1 MLQTLSI
8 SNYALIDRVE
18 IDFTAGFNVITGE
31 TGAGKSIMLGALSL
45 LLGGRADTRTVADP
59 SRKSVI
65 EADFLLESDYPGLRA
80 LCVGNDIDWDGR
92 HCLLRREISA
102 AGGRSRA
109 FVNDSPVALSRLRD
123 VALHLID
130 IHSQHQNQLLAQPSF
145 QLDVIDAL
153 AGNAGRLEEYRRR
166 YEAFKAA
173 VKRLKVTQKKLEL
186 SRENEEY
193 TRYQLARI
201 DELNLSPGE
210 QQELER
216 QREVATNISSLKS
229 GLRRVIAA
237 LSDDND
243 EGVISRLHE
252 AEAASASIVSLLGE
266 EVTSR
271 LESARIEIE
280 DILSTFTDADEDL
293 QSDPRLLEEIEQRLS
308 AIYDLQ
314 RRHKVETVEELIAIA
329 ESLRSRLTVIDNGD
343 EEVSHLRAEA
353 RRLRALALEQAA
365 QLSEA
370 RHEAA
375 SQLRDELLRV
385 ARPLGMKN
393 LDVDIRVS
401 SADISSTGT
410 DHVDFLFSFNKNQ
423 PLTTVAGVASGGEI
437 SRLMLSVKTIIASHM
452 RLPSIIFDEI
462 DTGVSGEV
470 AGRMGAMMRQMA
482 SDIQVIAITHL
493 PTVAAKGASHF
504 KVYKYDDETS
514 THTAIRRLS
523 DDERVDELAMMLS
536 GDSAGAEARAA
547 AASLMKE

>member
-45 LLGGRADTRTVADP
+45 LLGGRADTRTVTDQ

-80 LCVGNDIDWDGR
+80 LCVENDIDWDGK

-237 LSDDND
+237 LSDEND

-252 AEAASASIVSLLGE
+252 AEAASATVVSLLGE

-271 LESARIEIE
+271 LESTRIEIE
-280 DILSTFTDADEDL
+280 DILSTFTAADEDL

-401 SADISSTGT
+401 PADISSTGT

-547 AASLMKE
+547 AAYLMKE

>member
-45 LLGGRADTRTVADP
+45 LLGGRADTRTVTDQ

-80 LCVGNDIDWDGR
+80 LCVENDIDWDGK

-153 AGNAGRLEEYRRR
+153 AGNAGPLEEYRRR

-173 VKRLKVTQKKLEL
+173 VKRLKITQKKLEL

-243 EGVISRLHE
+243 ESVISRLHE

-280 DILSTFTDADEDL
+280 DILSTFTAADEDL

-343 EEVSHLRAEA
+343 EEVSRLRAEA

-365 QLSEA
+365 LLSEA

-385 ARPLGMKN
+385 GRPLGMKN

-401 SADISSTGT
+401 PADISSTGT

-482 SDIQVIAITHL
+482 ADIQVIAITHL

>member
-45 LLGGRADTRTVADP
+45 LLGGRADTRTVTDQ

-80 LCVGNDIDWDGR
+80 LCVENDIDWDGK

-237 LSDDND
+237 LSDEND

-252 AEAASASIVSLLGE
+252 AEAASATVVSLLGE

-271 LESARIEIE
+271 LESTRIEIE
-280 DILSTFTDADEDL
+280 DILSTFTAADEDL

-401 SADISSTGT
+401 PADISSTGT

>member
-343 EEVSHLRAEA
+343 EEVSRLRAEA

>member
-45 LLGGRADTRTVADP
+45 LLGGRADTRTVTDQ

-80 LCVGNDIDWDGR
+80 LCVENDIDWDGK

-237 LSDDND
+237 LSDEND

-252 AEAASASIVSLLGE
+252 AEAASATVVSLLGE

-547 AASLMKE
+547 AAYLMKE

>member
-45 LLGGRADTRTVADP
+45 LLGGRADTRTVTDQ

-80 LCVGNDIDWDGR
+80 LCVENDIDWDGK

-237 LSDDND
+237 LSDEND

-252 AEAASASIVSLLGE
+252 AEAASATVVSLLGE

-271 LESARIEIE
+271 LESTRIEIE
-280 DILSTFTDADEDL
+280 DILSTFTAADEDL

-343 EEVSHLRAEA
+343 EEVS
-353 RRLRALALEQAA
+353 RLRALALEQASL
-365 QLSEA
+365 LSEA

-547 AASLMKE
+547 AAYLMKE

>member
-80 LCVGNDIDWDGR
+80 LCVENDIDWDGK

-314 RRHKVETVEELIAIA
+314 RRHKVETVEDLIAIA

-401 SADISSTGT
+401 PADISSTGT

>member
-80 LCVGNDIDWDGR
+80 LCVENDIDWDGK

-401 SADISSTGT
+401 PADISSTGT

>member
-80 LCVGNDIDWDGR
+80 LCVENDIDWDGK

-314 RRHKVETVEELIAIA
+314 RRHKVETVEDLIAIA

-343 EEVSHLRAEA
+343 EEVSRLRAEA

-401 SADISSTGT
+401 PADISSTGT

>member
-45 LLGGRADTRTVADP
+45 LLGGRADTRTVTDQ

-80 LCVGNDIDWDGR
+80 LCVENDIDWDGK

-153 AGNAGRLEEYRRR
+153 AGNAGPLEEYRRR

-173 VKRLKVTQKKLEL
+173 VKRLKITQKKLEL

-243 EGVISRLHE
+243 ESVISRLHE

-280 DILSTFTDADEDL
+280 DILSTFTAADEDL

-343 EEVSHLRAEA
+343 EEVSRLRAEA

-365 QLSEA
+365 LLSEA

-401 SADISSTGT
+401 PADISSTGT

-523 DDERVDELAMMLS
+523 DDERIDELAMMLS
-536 GDSAGAEARAA
+536 GDSAGSEARAA

>member
-45 LLGGRADTRTVADP
+45 LLGGRADTRTVTDQ

-80 LCVGNDIDWDGR
+80 LCVENDIDWDGK

-252 AEAASASIVSLLGE
+252 AEAASASVVSLLGE

-280 DILSTFTDADEDL
+280 DILSTFTAADEDL

-343 EEVSHLRAEA
+343 EEVSRLRAEA

-401 SADISSTGT
+401 PADISSTGT

>member
-401 SADISSTGT
+401 PADISSTGT

-523 DDERVDELAMMLS
+523 DDERIDELAMMLS

>member
-80 LCVGNDIDWDGR
+80 LCVENDIDWDGK

-237 LSDDND
+237 LSDEND

-252 AEAASASIVSLLGE
+252 AEAASATVVSLLGE

-271 LESARIEIE
+271 LESTRIEIE
-280 DILSTFTDADEDL
+280 DILSTFTAADEDL

-401 SADISSTGT
+401 PADISSTGT

-547 AASLMKE
+547 AAYLMKE

>member
-80 LCVGNDIDWDGR
+80 LCVENDIDWDGK

-280 DILSTFTDADEDL
+280 DILSTFTAADEDL

-343 EEVSHLRAEA
+343 EEVSRLRAEA

-365 QLSEA
+365 LLSEA

-401 SADISSTGT
+401 PADISSTGT

-523 DDERVDELAMMLS
+523 DNERVDELAMMLS

>member
-80 LCVGNDIDWDGR
+80 LCVENDIDWDGK

-329 ESLRSRLTVIDNGD
+329 ESLRSHLTVIDNGD

-401 SADISSTGT
+401 PADISSTGT

>member
-45 LLGGRADTRTVADP
+45 LLGGRADTRTVTDQ

-80 LCVGNDIDWDGR
+80 LCVENDIDWDGK

-401 SADISSTGT
+401 PADISSTGT

-523 DDERVDELAMMLS
+523 DDDRVDELAMMLS

>member
-80 LCVGNDIDWDGR
+80 LCVENDIDWDGK

-401 SADISSTGT
+401 PADISSTGT

-523 DDERVDELAMMLS
+523 DDERIDELAMMLS

>member
-80 LCVGNDIDWDGR
+80 LCVENDIDWDGK

-314 RRHKVETVEELIAIA
+314 RRHKVETVEDLIAIA

-343 EEVSHLRAEA
+343 EEVSRLRAEA

-401 SADISSTGT
+401 PADISSTGT

-482 SDIQVIAITHL
+482 ADIQVIAITHL

>member
-65 EADFLLESDYPGLRA
+65 EADFLLESDYPGLCA
-80 LCVGNDIDWDGR
+80 LCVENDIDWDGK

-252 AEAASASIVSLLGE
+252 AEAASASVVSLLGE

-280 DILSTFTDADEDL
+280 DILSTFTAADEDL

-343 EEVSHLRAEA
+343 EEVSRLRAEA

-365 QLSEA
+365 LLSET

-401 SADISSTGT
+401 PADISSTGT

-523 DDERVDELAMMLS
+523 DNERVDELAMMLS

>member
-45 LLGGRADTRTVADP
+45 LLGGRADTRTVTDQ

-80 LCVGNDIDWDGR
+80 ICVENDIDWDGK

-237 LSDDND
+237 LSDEND

-252 AEAASASIVSLLGE
+252 AEAASATVVSLLGE

-271 LESARIEIE
+271 LESTRIEIE
-280 DILSTFTDADEDL
+280 DILSTFTAADEDL

-343 EEVSHLRAEA
+343 EEVSRLRAEA
-353 RRLRALALEQAA
+353 RRLRALALEQASL
-365 QLSEA
+365 LSEA

-547 AASLMKE
+547 AAYLMKE

>member
-45 LLGGRADTRTVADP
+45 LLGGRADTRTVADQ

-80 LCVGNDIDWDGR
+80 LCVENDIDWDGR

-343 EEVSHLRAEA
+343 EEVSRLRAEA

-365 QLSEA
+365 LLSEA

-401 SADISSTGT
+401 PADISSTGT

-523 DDERVDELAMMLS
+523 DDERIDELAMMLS
-536 GDSAGAEARAA
+536 GDSAGSEARAA

>member
-45 LLGGRADTRTVADP
+45 LLGGRADTRTVTDQ

-80 LCVGNDIDWDGR
+80 LCVENDIDWDGK

-401 SADISSTGT
+401 PADISSTGT

-547 AASLMKE
+547 AAYLMKE

>member
-45 LLGGRADTRTVADP
+45 LLGGRADTRTVTDQ

-80 LCVGNDIDWDGR
+80 LCVENDIDWDGK

-252 AEAASASIVSLLGE
+252 AEAASASVVSLLGE

-280 DILSTFTDADEDL
+280 DILSTFTAADEDL

-343 EEVSHLRAEA
+343 EEVSRLRAEA

-365 QLSEA
+365 LLSEA

-401 SADISSTGT
+401 PADISSTGT

-523 DDERVDELAMMLS
+523 DNERVDELAMMLS

>member
-45 LLGGRADTRTVADP
+45 LLGGRADTRTVTDQ

-80 LCVGNDIDWDGR
+80 LCVENDIDWDGK

-252 AEAASASIVSLLGE
+252 AEAASASVVSLLGE

-280 DILSTFTDADEDL
+280 DILSTFTAADEDL

-343 EEVSHLRAEA
+343 EEVSRLRAEA

-365 QLSEA
+365 LLSEA

-385 ARPLGMKN
+385 ARPLGMRN

-401 SADISSTGT
+401 PADISSTGT

-437 SRLMLSVKTIIASHM
+437 SRLMLSVKAIIASHM

-523 DDERVDELAMMLS
+523 DNERVDELAMMLS

>member
-80 LCVGNDIDWDGR
+80 LCVENDIDWDGK

-130 IHSQHQNQLLAQPSF
+130 IHSQHQNQLLAQPTF

-401 SADISSTGT
+401 PADISSTGT

>member
-45 LLGGRADTRTVADP
+45 LLGGRADTRTVTDQ

-80 LCVGNDIDWDGR
+80 LCVENDIDWDGK

-173 VKRLKVTQKKLEL
+173 VKRLKITQKKLEL

-243 EGVISRLHE
+243 ESVISRLHE

-280 DILSTFTDADEDL
+280 DILSTFTAADEDL

-343 EEVSHLRAEA
+343 EEVSRLRAEA

-365 QLSEA
+365 LLSEA

-385 ARPLGMKN
+385 GRPLGMKN

-401 SADISSTGT
+401 PADISSTGT

-482 SDIQVIAITHL
+482 ADIQVIAITHL

>member
-80 LCVGNDIDWDGR
+80 LCVENDIDWDGK

-280 DILSTFTDADEDL
+280 DILSTFTHADEDL

-314 RRHKVETVEELIAIA
+314 RRHKVETVEDLIAIA

-401 SADISSTGT
+401 PADISSTGT

-523 DDERVDELAMMLS
+523 DDERIDELAMMLS
-536 GDSAGAEARAA
+536 GDSAGSEARAA

>member
-65 EADFLLESDYPGLRA
+65 EVDFLLESDYPGLRA
-80 LCVGNDIDWDGR
+80 LCVENDIDWDGR

-343 EEVSHLRAEA
+343 EEVSRLRAEA

-365 QLSEA
+365 LLSEA

-375 SQLRDELLRV
+375 SRLRDELLRV

-401 SADISSTGT
+401 PAAISSTGT

-423 PLTTVAGVASGGEI
+423 PLTTVVGVASGGEI

>member
-343 EEVSHLRAEA
+343 EEVSRRRAEA

-365 QLSEA
+365 LLSEA

-375 SQLRDELLRV
+375 SRLRDELLRV

-401 SADISSTGT
+401 PAAISSTGT

-423 PLTTVAGVASGGEI
+423 PLTTVVGVASGGEI

-523 DDERVDELAMMLS
+523 DDERIDELAMMLS
-536 GDSAGAEARAA
+536 GDSAGSEARAA

>member
-80 LCVGNDIDWDGR
+80 LCVENDIDWDGK

-252 AEAASASIVSLLGE
+252 AEAASASVVSLLGE

-280 DILSTFTDADEDL
+280 DILSTFTAADEDL

-343 EEVSHLRAEA
+343 EEVSRLRAEA

-365 QLSEA
+365 LLSEA

-401 SADISSTGT
+401 PADISSTGT

>member
-80 LCVGNDIDWDGR
+80 LCVENDIDWDGK

-173 VKRLKVTQKKLEL
+173 VKRLKVTQKELEL

-401 SADISSTGT
+401 PADISSTGT

>member
-80 LCVGNDIDWDGR
+80 LCVENDIDWDGK

-243 EGVISRLHE
+243 EGVINRLHE

-280 DILSTFTDADEDL
+280 DILSTFTAADEDL

-401 SADISSTGT
+401 PADISSTGT

>member
-80 LCVGNDIDWDGR
+80 LCVENDIDWDGK

-153 AGNAGRLEEYRRR
+153 AGNAGPLEEYRRR

-252 AEAASASIVSLLGE
+252 AEAASASVVSLLGE

-280 DILSTFTDADEDL
+280 DILSTFTAADEDL

-343 EEVSHLRAEA
+343 EEVSRLRAEA

-365 QLSEA
+365 LLSEA

-401 SADISSTGT
+401 PADISSTGT

-523 DDERVDELAMMLS
+523 DDERIDELAMMLS

>member
-80 LCVGNDIDWDGR
+80 LCVENDIDWDGK

-401 SADISSTGT
+401 PADISSTGT

-547 AASLMKE
+547 AAYLMKE

>member
-80 LCVGNDIDWDGR
+80 LCVENDIDWDGK

-401 SADISSTGT
+401 PADISSTGT

-523 DDERVDELAMMLS
+523 DDERIDELAMMLS
-536 GDSAGAEARAA
+536 GDSAGSEARAA

>member
-45 LLGGRADTRTVADP
+45 LLGGRADTRTVTDQ

-80 LCVGNDIDWDGR
+80 LCVENDIDWDGK

-237 LSDDND
+237 LSDEND

-252 AEAASASIVSLLGE
+252 AEAASATVVSLLGE

-271 LESARIEIE
+271 LESTRIEIE
-280 DILSTFTDADEDL
+280 DILSTFTAADEDL

-343 EEVSHLRAEA
+343 EEVSRLRAEA
-353 RRLRALALEQAA
+353 RRLRALALEQASL
-365 QLSEA
+365 LSEA

-547 AASLMKE
+547 AAYLMKE

>member
-80 LCVGNDIDWDGR
+80 LCVENDIDWDGK

-153 AGNAGRLEEYRRR
+153 AGNAGPLEEYRRR

-186 SRENEEY
+186 SRENEGY

-280 DILSTFTDADEDL
+280 DILSTFAAADEDL

-343 EEVSHLRAEA
+343 EEVSRLRAEA
-353 RRLRALALEQAA
+353 RRLRAMALEQAA
-365 QLSEA
+365 LLSEA

-375 SQLRDELLRV
+375 SRLRDELLHV

-523 DDERVDELAMMLS
+523 DDERIDELAMMLS